1 MSSTI
6 IHTRMSRQLKNEV
19 EAILKKLGLTPS
31 EAIRLYF
38 AQIAHKK
45 CIPFSLDL
53 EKYDVEEEYLSVNDA
68 DDLKQLIELCDVS
81 AQNS

>member
-6 IHTRMSRQLKNEV
+6 IHTRMKAQLKKEV
-19 EAILKKLGLTPS
+19 EKVLSQLGLTMS

-45 CIPFSLDL
+45 AIPFSIDL
-53 EKYDVEEEYLSVNDA
+53 ELDDKKENYIRVENVND
-68 DDLKQLIELCDVS
+68 LKTLMNLD
-81 AQNS
+81 